1 MCYDWV
7 DQPEKMEYIG
17 LPPRNEFFNKL
28 KGENIDEKTYLH
40 AENVYREFSCANFGA
55 YLKIYLIM
63 VRFLYYQSKLK
74 TYALIMFI

>member
-28 KGENIDEKTYLH
+28 KGENIDLIVGFVYNSLWVQVPIQIDEKHWQDWVTIK
-40 AENVYREFSCANFGA
+40 NGDC
-55 YLKIYLIM
+55 
-63 VRFLYYQSKLK
+63 RF
-74 TYALIMFI
+74 